1 MQDEL
6 EADHPELV
14 IDILIVNAEGYDS
27 GVEDL
32 AAVSDLPTTQ
42 DDASALVWDTWGAEY
57 RDTWVLDAD
66 NVEVEIFNLTTYDL
80 SDSTNYAALY
90 DIFVEAAGG

>member
-1 MQDEL
+1 MT
-6 EADHPELV
+6 
-14 IDILIVNAEGYDS
+14 
-27 GVEDL
+27 
-32 AAVSDLPTTQ
+32 DLPTVQ
-42 DDASALVWDTWGAEY
+42 DDAGALVWDTWGAAW

-80 SDSTNYAALY
+80 SDPTNYAALY